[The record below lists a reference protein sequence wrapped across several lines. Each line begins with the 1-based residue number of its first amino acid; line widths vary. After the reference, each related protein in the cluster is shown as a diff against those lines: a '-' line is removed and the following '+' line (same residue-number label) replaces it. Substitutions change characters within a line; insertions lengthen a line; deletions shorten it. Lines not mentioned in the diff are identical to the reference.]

1 MEVDTAMKQLFPLAP
16 LVLLAAGSTVP
27 ATGAP
32 LPVQSYRA
40 IGNEPFWGLTITDR
54 QMTFDDLN
62 GPAQVVQPTP
72 APVRGV
78 AGETYQ
84 TSRLHVNVV
93 HAQCSDGMSDRVY
106 PDKVQ
111 VTADGSRFAGC
122 GGPAVKPVILAVTE
136 WTVTSVNGRP
146 TPSSPGYYV
155 NFTDNHVTAKFG
167 CNRFNTTYNLTSDT
181 LTAGPVAATRMACSD
196 MSFES
201 QASAILARPMRTNFL
216 TNERMILANSAGK
229 IEARRRFLN

>member
-1 MEVDTAMKQLFPLAP
+1 MGVDTAMKQLFAIAPLA
-16 LVLLAAGSTVP
+16 LLAAGSTVP

-40 IGNEPFWGLTITDR
+40 IGNEPFWGLTITDS
-54 QMTFDDLN
+54 QMTFDDFK
-62 GPAQVVQPTP
+62 GPAQIVQPTP
-72 APVRGV
+72 VPKRGV

-84 TSRLHVNVV
+84 TPRLHVNVV
-93 HAQCSDGMSDRVY
+93 HGQCSDGISDRVY

-111 VTADGSRFAGC
+111 VTVDGRRVSGC

-136 WTVTSVNGRP
+136 WVVTSVNGRP
-146 TPSSPGYYV
+146 TPGSAGYYV

-167 CNRFNTTYNLTSDT
+167 CNRFNTTYDLTSDT
-181 LTAGPVAATRMACSD
+181 LTAGPLAGTRMACPD
-196 MSFES
+196 MSFEN

-216 TNERMILANSAGK
+216 TDERMILANSAGK
-229 IEARRRFLN
+229 IEARRRFLG